1 MKNYNKPLFIVFTM
15 MVLIITPNLHASAME
30 MIDSKMMDHK
40 LTSTNVPIT
49 IPLTKGY
56 VKGSEVFYISTEA
69 SDKELA
75 AHLTEITGFRVAYT
89 PALKLTPADSL
100 AQIYAFE
107 NGIEGMGPL
116 GFQPNVADSQPGD
129 INYSPLWAVN
139 IVKWNDGTTPRELKS
154 QTEILSAQK
163 NNELTVTP
171 SGFVVNCPFILWDG
185 GSIQVRE
192 NKSLDDE
199 TPYGGGQVLDIDL
212 EKMLVTFVAHR
223 GFGPDGSTI
232 YYIATDASV
241 KDVADMLGVVFVE
254 RTGTTLLS
262 GASSDLYVFTNGI
275 TGSGPMGFQASI
287 GSTNVGDEF
296 YSPMWRIQAATWSEP
311 DSADFLT
318 TTEQITS
325 AASKG
330 ALSTEVAGVVVNC
343 PFVEIDESM
352 MDDKMKPMDDSMKD
366 HMASPLKQLAMG
378 MDAQDVKCKNE
389 LVIIFKATNGMPA
402 CVKPSSVDRLVE
414 IGWASKVMKGMMET
428 SAANVPAIIPMHKGW
443 YDGEPVYFI
452 ITDSSE
458 QKHADI
464 ITAKQDWK
472 VELAPLLANAP
483 EAALSKAYIF
493 TNGVG
498 GEGIHGFQ
506 GEIFTSTPEQPE
518 IYSALTSHIHV
529 TWNADQSPE
538 LLNSEDAVLQAEQE
552 GKVTLTKLP
561 VVINMP
567 QIVWPGG
574 QMMVKEDKTL
584 TEDTPYG
591 GGQVLDIDTEKMT
604 VTFVAHKGWGP
615 DGDTIYYIVTDATP
629 EMPAEMMGVVS
640 SPTSANL
647 IANSAAADLFQ
658 FGNGI
663 TGTGPMG
670 FQAGIGSSAP
680 GDENYSPMW
689 RIHMVSWK
697 DPSSAVVL
705 ERIDDINGYQKDGAV
720 DVSLARPMDKD
731 HIVNCP
737 FIDPFQ

>member
-1 MKNYNKPLFIVFTM
+1 MKNYSKSPLVVFMLT
-15 MVLIITPNLHASAME
+15 VLIIAPTLSASAME
-30 MIDSKMMDHK
+30 MMDSKMMDGK
-40 LTSTNVPIT
+40 LTNTNLPVT

-75 AHLTEITGFRVAYT
+75 DHLTEVTGFRVVYT
-89 PALKLTPADSL
+89 PALKQTPGDAL

-107 NGIEGMGPL
+107 NGLEGEGPL

-139 IVKWNDGTTPRELKS
+139 IVKWNDDSTPRELRS
-154 QTEILSAQK
+154 QTEVLSAQK

-171 SGFVVNCPFILWDG
+171 SGFVVNCPFVQWEG
-185 GSIQVRE
+185 GSMKVRE
-192 NKSLDDE
+192 NKSLDDN
-199 TPYGGGQVLDIDL
+199 TPYGGSQVLDIDT
-212 EKMLVTFVAHR
+212 ENMTVTFVAHR
-223 GFGPDGSTI
+223 GFSPDGSTI

-241 KDVADMLGVVFVE
+241 KDVADMLGVVFAE
-254 RTGTTLLS
+254 RTGATLIS
-262 GASSDLYVFTNGI
+262 AASSDLYVFTNGI
-275 TGSGPMGFQASI
+275 KGSGPMGFQASI

-311 DSADFLT
+311 DSADFVT

-325 AASKG
+325 AATKG
-330 ALSTEVAGVVVNC
+330 TLSTEVAGAVVNC
-343 PFVEIDESM
+343 PFVEINESM
-352 MDDKMKPMDDSMKD
+352 MDDSMKD
-366 HMASPLKQLAMG
+366 HMATPLKQMSMG
-378 MDAQDVKCKNE
+378 VAAHNVKCKE
-389 LVIIFKATNGMPA
+389 GFERIFKTTNGMPA
-402 CVKPSSVDRLVE
+402 CVKPSSVERLVE
-414 IGWASKVMKGMMET
+414 IGWASQKMMET
-428 SAANVPAIIPMHKGW
+428 SAANVPATIPMHKGW
-443 YDGEPVYFI
+443 YDGNPVYFI

-464 ITAKQDWK
+464 ITGKQGWK

-483 EAALSKAYIF
+483 DPALSKVYIF
-493 TNGVG
+493 TNGVNG
-498 GEGIHGFQ
+498 DGIHGFQ
-506 GEIFTSTPEQPE
+506 EEVFTSTPEQSE
-518 IYSALTSHIHV
+518 IYSALTSHVHV

-538 LLNSEDAVLQAEQE
+538 LLDSEDGVLQAEQE

-567 QIVWPGG
+567 QIVWPEGK
-574 QMMVKEDKTL
+574 MMVKEDKIL
-584 TEDTPYG
+584 TDETPYG
-591 GGQVLDIDTEKMT
+591 GGQVLEIDTENMT
-604 VTFVAHKGWGP
+604 VTFIAHKGWGP

-640 SPTSANL
+640 SPTSASL
-647 IANSAAADLFQ
+647 IANSAAVDLFQ

-689 RIHMVSWK
+689 RIHMISWN
-697 DPSSAVVL
+697 DPSSAVLL
-705 ERIDDINGYQKDGAV
+705 ETIDEINANQKDGII
-720 DVSLARPMDKD
+720 DVSLARPMDRD